1 MAYTGQRVEIPL
13 GDDGLTGTKNFS
25 EVKPTELL
33 SAVNITYEDGTLEKE
48 GGADKYNSTPISGNP
63 TIRATTSPASITSRR
78 ITSARIFTTTSA
90 PGRTISSA
98 TSGRSSDASAVSERI

>member
-1 MAYTGQRVEIPL
+1 MAYVGQRVEITL

-48 GGADKYNSTPISGNP
+48 GGADKYNSTPISGSP
-63 TIRATTSPASITSRR
+63 TIFAGVDWWPDASTQRMVVATSDGKLLKDSGSGDFATTL
-78 ITSARIFTTTSA
+78 
-90 PGRTISSA
+90 
-98 TSGRSSDASAVSERI
+98 